1 MVRRLKSHIFEIDPV
16 TKVKKLKFK
25 KRKVFPCAVTA
36 VPARHPQFIS
46 LQKALLDLVAPE
58 LRRAF
63 RNRHYSDVLAFIS
76 LLKRSVSTVAACRKT
91 LQVVADRFSS
101 LLSEAA
107 ESQESRRQRLKT
119 LREYHRKLERFG
131 VTSQQES
138 EQQELLESEDLAQ
151 EACGFGASDPLRLP

>member
-1 MVRRLKSHIFEIDPV
+1 
-16 TKVKKLKFK
+16 
-25 KRKVFPCAVTA
+25 VTA